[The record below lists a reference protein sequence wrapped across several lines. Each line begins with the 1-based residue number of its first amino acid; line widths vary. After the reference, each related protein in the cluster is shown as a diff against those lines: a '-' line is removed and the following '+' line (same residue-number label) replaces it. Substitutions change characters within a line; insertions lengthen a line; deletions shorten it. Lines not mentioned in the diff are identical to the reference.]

1 MGRRSASACCARRA
15 AGEPVAGRRRSGR
28 ARAGLR
34 SQHGQPACSVLRPKP
49 EKHRCGEPRPEDR
62 GRADVSGEGQCD
74 VCRGACPRRRKGAGV
89 GARGR
94 IDARL
99 RLGGLCDSGRRGS
112 AWAHGPQGDG
122 APARGRSHHR
132 VARLGRPRADDRPG
146 RVRRRIHSRRG
157 LVRSRGAV
165 NVGVDGEDG
174 ASGRSSRIDAVDC
187 ARGLALVG
195 MAVYHLSWDLADF
208 RLASPMLPFTPQML
222 LLSHVV
228 ASAFLLLVGVSLALA
243 HRNRLN
249 VRAFWR
255 RLAIVA
261 GAAALVTA
269 GSLLFAP
276 SELITFGILHC
287 IAVASL
293 LAGPFVTAPAWA
305 SLAIGL
311 AAIAAPWLG
320 RSTLFDSPWVLW
332 FGLGEALPN
341 TLDWRPLLP
350 WAGVVFLGLGA
361 ARLPGVLTWLKR
373 PDRWRA
379 ESAPARWIG
388 FAGCHSLPIYL
399 VHQPILIGLL
409 AALTAWGP
417 LAPKADRSAFLASCQ
432 RACVAEGRAAEEC
445 ATGCRC
451 VADAVDRSG
460 DADRLATVTPE
471 RRAELKRLADACMG
485 R

>member
-1 MGRRSASACCARRA
+1 MNAEAGGDDCAGKR
-15 AGEPVAGRRRSGR
+15 
-28 ARAGLR
+28 
-34 SQHGQPACSVLRPKP
+34 
-49 EKHRCGEPRPEDR
+49 
-62 GRADVSGEGQCD
+62 
-74 VCRGACPRRRKGAGV
+74 
-89 GARGR
+89 
-94 IDARL
+94 
-99 RLGGLCDSGRRGS
+99 
-112 AWAHGPQGDG
+112 
-122 APARGRSHHR
+122 
-132 VARLGRPRADDRPG
+132 
-146 RVRRRIHSRRG
+146 SRR
-157 LVRSRGAV
+157 V
-165 NVGVDGEDG
+165 
-174 ASGRSSRIDAVDC
+174 DAVDC
-187 ARGLALVG
+187 ARGLALAG

-208 RLASPMLPFTPQML
+208 RLAPPMLPFTLPMR

-228 ASAFLLLVGVSLALA
+228 ASVFLALVGVSLALA
-243 HRNRLN
+243 HRNGLN
-249 VRAFWR
+249 LRTFWR

-269 GSLLFAP
+269 GSFVFAP
-276 SELITFGILHC
+276 SEPITFGILHC
-287 IAVASL
+287 IVVASL
-293 LAGPFVTAPAWA
+293 LAGPFVAASPWA
-305 SLAIGL
+305 SLAVGV
-311 AAIAAPWLG
+311 AAISAPFLI
-320 RSTLFDSPWVLW
+320 RSTLFDPPWLLW
-332 FGLGEALPN
+332 LGLGEALPN

-388 FAGCHSLPIYL
+388 FAGRHSLPIYL

-460 DADRLATVTPE
+460 DADRLATVPPE